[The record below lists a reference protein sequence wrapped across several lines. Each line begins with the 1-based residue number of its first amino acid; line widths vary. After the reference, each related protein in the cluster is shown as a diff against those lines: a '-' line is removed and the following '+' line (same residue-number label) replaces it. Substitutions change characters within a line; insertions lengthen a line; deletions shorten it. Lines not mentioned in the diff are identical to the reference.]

1 MDDIIYEKDYRSRP
15 QDEADERSSRIFD
28 QAVNGGFFASFQ
40 AEMDKIPKVIV
51 PEDKANYEDLL
62 DKCDQFVK
70 RYRGQIRGVVDY
82 HHWHS
87 EIVMTLAF
95 AEFCDPEDLAFLR
108 EITEKSHSV
117 TFEPTENGGIRVRIF
132 ICYFEELMTAEHKG
146 YLRYYAITEDE
157 KLSDMLGMPS
167 LPPEMNEAA
176 QRMKEIL
183 DAFEEETEYD
193 RTTIFKAL
201 LERMSKVEKED
212 QTLDM
217 MVAFAERLLE
227 MVLNEENNP
236 DTEE

>member
-1 MDDIIYEKDYRSRP
+1 
-15 QDEADERSSRIFD
+15 
-28 QAVNGGFFASFQ
+28 
-40 AEMDKIPKVIV
+40 
-51 PEDKANYEDLL
+51 
-62 DKCDQFVK
+62 
-70 RYRGQIRGVVDY
+70 
-82 HHWHS
+82 
-87 EIVMTLAF
+87 
-95 AEFCDPEDLAFLR
+95 
-108 EITEKSHSV
+108 
-117 TFEPTENGGIRVRIF
+117 
-132 ICYFEELMTAEHKG
+132 
-146 YLRYYAITEDE
+146 
-157 KLSDMLGMPS
+157 MLGMPS

>member
-1 MDDIIYEKDYRSRP
+1 MRFS
-15 QDEADERSSRIFD
+15 
-28 QAVNGGFFASFQ
+28 
-40 AEMDKIPKVIV
+40 
-51 PEDKANYEDLL
+51 
-62 DKCDQFVK
+62 
-70 RYRGQIRGVVDY
+70 
-82 HHWHS
+82 
-87 EIVMTLAF
+87 
-95 AEFCDPEDLAFLR
+95 

-157 KLSDMLGMPS
+157 KLYDMLGMPS